1 MGSYTQLTEHER
13 YQIKALLS
21 AGHNKKEISS
31 ILGRHKSTITREVKR
46 NTGKRGYRPKQAHR
60 LAGERQKNC
69 INYRIPKENW
79 DNVKTLI
86 KEDWSPEQ
94 ISLWLKEQRDISIS
108 HESIYQYI
116 LKDKASGG
124 VLYKHL
130 RCQKKKKKRYG
141 GQDRRGQLK
150 GRVSID
156 ERPEIVDER
165 KRVGDWEADTVIGKR
180 GGEVL
185 VTLVERKS
193 RLTVVIKAANRT
205 AEVVRDAIVQGLL
218 PLKDL
223 VKTIT
228 YDNGKEFAL
237 HQDIDRELNCQGYF
251 AHPFHSWERGLNE
264 NTNGLL
270 RQYFPKGF
278 DLAKITHSRVK
289 EVVKKLN
296 DRPRKCLDLKTP
308 NQVLFN
314 INPPVALKT

>member
-21 AGHNKKEISS
+21 AGHNKKEIAS
-31 ILGRHKSTITREVKR
+31 ILGRHKSTISREVKR

-69 INYRIPKENW
+69 INYRISKENW
-79 DNVKTLI
+79 GLVKTLI

-94 ISLWLKEQRDISIS
+94 ISLWLKHQWGISIS
-108 HESIYQYI
+108 HESIYLYI
-116 LKDKASGG
+116 LRDKTRGG
-124 VLYKHL
+124 MLYKHL
-130 RCQKKKKKRYG
+130 RCQKKRKKRYG
-141 GQDRRGQLK
+141 TPDGRGQLK
-150 GRVSID
+150 GRISID
-156 ERPEIVDER
+156 KRPDIVNHR

-180 GGEVL
+180 GSEVL

-193 RLTVVIKAANRT
+193 RLTVAVKVVNRT
-205 AEVVRDAIVQGLL
+205 AEVVRDAIVQGLS
-218 PLKDL
+218 PIKHL

-264 NTNGLL
+264 NTNGLI

-278 DLAKITHSRVK
+278 DLAKTTHSRVQQ
-289 EVVKKLN
+289 VIMKLN
-296 DRPRKCLDLKTP
+296 NRPRKCLDLKTP
-308 NQVLFN
+308 NQVLFD
-314 INPPVALKT
+314 INPPVALTS